1 MGRMY
6 SDAYWSSSDTGRD
19 FCNWLVYGPR
29 MELKDRIREARK
41 KAELSQTELA
51 ERTGVTRAAVAQ
63 WESGKHPPRREI
75 LERIAEATGADLI
88 WIERGITPTVSLQR
102 SLYVIGEV
110 AGGVW
115 KEGSIEFTPIQM
127 PVAPHP
133 GFPIKS
139 QRLYVVRGNS
149 VNRVVPDGE
158 YVHCVNVHTS
168 GIQPQH
174 GDLVIVRRMQH
185 DMAEYTAKRLILID
199 NKVEKKWVLRPESND
214 PAWSADI
221 EVDGD
226 DSTSI
231 EITDIVIAKWSPITR
246 AGF

>member
-1 MGRMY
+1 
-6 SDAYWSSSDTGRD
+6 
-19 FCNWLVYGPR
+19 
-29 MELKDRIREARK
+29 MELKDRIKEARK

-63 WESGKHPPRREI
+63 WESGKHPPRREV
-75 LERIAEATGADLI
+75 LERIAEATGEDLI
-88 WIERGITPTVSLQR
+88 WIERGIKPAVSVQR

-115 KEGSIEFTPIQM
+115 KEGSIEFTPIRM

-133 GFPIKS
+133 DFPLKS

-149 VNRVVPDGE
+149 VNRVVADGE
-158 YVHCVNVHTS
+158 YVHCVNIHES

-174 GDLVIVRRMQH
+174 GDMVIVRRMQH
-185 DMAEYTAKRLILID
+185 DMAEYTAKRLVKD
-199 NKVEKKWVLRPESND
+199 GERWVLRPESSD

-246 AGF
+246 MGY